1 MLLKEIMT
9 PEVEVV
15 APETTIWE
23 AADVMRR
30 LNVGSLPVSDGTK
43 IVGII
48 TDRDITVRATA
59 EGYDPHATRVGQ
71 CMSTDIHYCMEDDE
85 TAAAEALM
93 QEKQIRRV
101 PVFNRDNEL
110 VGMVALADLVTKT
123 AETDE
128 VERTLWNISRPDG
141 GNGDH

>member
-1 MLLKEIMT
+1 MLLRQIMT

-15 APETTIWE
+15 APDATIWE

-30 LNVGSLPVSDGTK
+30 LNVGALPVSDGTK
-43 IVGII
+43 VIGMI

-71 CMSTDIHYCMEDDE
+71 CMSPDLFYCMDDDE

-93 QEKQIRRV
+93 QEKRIRRV
-101 PVFNRDNEL
+101 PVFNKDHEL
-110 VGMVALADLVTKT
+110 VGMVALADLATKT
-123 AETDE
+123 VDTDE
-128 VERTLWNISRPDG
+128 VERTLYNISRADA
-141 GNGDH
+141 

>member
-43 IVGII
+43 VVGII

-59 EGYDPHATRVGQ
+59 EGYDPHAARVGQ
-71 CMSTDIHYCMEDDE
+71 CMSTELYFCMEDDE

-101 PVFNRDNEL
+101 PIVDGDERL
-110 VGMVALADLVTKT
+110 VGMIAQADVAISPM
-123 AETDE
+123 EP
-128 VERTLWNISRPDG
+128 ERVASVVKEISRR
-141 GNGDH
+141 